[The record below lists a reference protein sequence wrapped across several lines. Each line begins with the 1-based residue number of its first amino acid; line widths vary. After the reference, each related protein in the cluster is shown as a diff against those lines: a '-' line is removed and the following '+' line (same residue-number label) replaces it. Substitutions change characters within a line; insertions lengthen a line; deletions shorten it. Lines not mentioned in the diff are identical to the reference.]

1 MRGLSSGWGSPFRA
15 ARLGDSGRGYAPALR
30 QGSRAPGPRARQSRH
45 RETGFGGRT
54 GADHKEDEG
63 AFRKDPRLQT
73 PPPVSFLCSASS
85 PGERLR
91 AGPTLL
97 PGHVGPYQAMWGSGF
112 TENQGDPGGPS
123 ESPMVR
129 TPGLPTGGPG
139 LRALRQVSSAQ
150 PTTQRNHL
158 EPQGQAQTPLP
169 EVFRVPG
176 WLGPDCRGRD
186 HRGPLRSRAAHVS
199 GCAGELT
206 TQRDLLEGS
215 PGAGWGVTR
224 VLETECCVP
233 CIHVLKPGP
242 RDDALG
248 GGDFGR

>member
-1 MRGLSSGWGSPFRA
+1 MAVELGLTTRKMRVPRVH
-15 ARLGDSGRGYAPALR
+15 SGRTPGSKLRPPSPSSVQLQVLERDCALG
-30 QGSRAPGPRARQSRH
+30 QHS
-45 RETGFGGRT
+45 
-54 GADHKEDEG
+54 
-63 AFRKDPRLQT
+63 
-73 PPPVSFLCSASS
+73 
-85 PGERLR
+85 
-91 AGPTLL
+91 
-97 PGHVGPYQAMWGSGF
+97 YQAMWGSGF